1 MCLIPENATTSKF
14 SGFSFQ
20 FSQRSSYL
28 DVSFTSKNQ
37 QDDSRRNSEYL
48 PVFDLSN
55 IAAATNDFSSDNKLG
70 EGGFGSVY
78 KVICPPCLNRDTFLL
93 FS

>member
-1 MCLIPENATTSKF
+1 MCLIPETATNCKF
-14 SGFSFQ
+14 SGFSFR

-28 DVSFTSKNQ
+28 DFSFTSENQ

-48 PVFDLSN
+48 PVFDLSI

-70 EGGFGSVY
+70 VGGFGSVY
-78 KVICPPCLNRDTFLL
+78 KVICLPCLSRDTFLL

>member
-1 MCLIPENATTSKF
+1 MCLIPENATSSKF
-14 SGFSFQ
+14 SRFSFQ